1 MLLIIRIRLNDFDQI
16 ESTDVLIHT
25 LIFQLSN
32 YSSAFRC
39 LWRFMISPIHIYIY
53 KYSPYKINAI
63 LFVCLH
69 SFETIKSHLQNHKI
83 QFIIIIFQILK
94 LSRKAFFFQPFLRC
108 KYVLCLFIFQS
119 FRSFIVQ
126 PIWIFHIS
134 RSIYSKIHLQ
144 RVELFLIVSYPS
156 DLYFNSFLPRF
167 DNSNSMQISRP
178 IQPQSRMLL
187 SFIKVDISFLRQ
199 MILVLLIQNVYNRG
213 I

>member
-1 MLLIIRIRLNDFDQI
+1 M
-16 ESTDVLIHT
+16 
-25 LIFQLSN
+25 
-32 YSSAFRC
+32 
-39 LWRFMISPIHIYIY
+39 Y

-63 LFVCLH
+63 LFVWRI
-69 SFETIKSHLQNHKI
+69 TIKSHLQNHKI

-178 IQPQSRMLL
+178 IQPQSRIIFIL
-187 SFIKVDISFLRQ
+187 IKVIILYQSRYFLPASNDTRFINTKCLQPWNIIIEWISSTCSL
-199 MILVLLIQNVYNRG
+199 
-213 I
+213 